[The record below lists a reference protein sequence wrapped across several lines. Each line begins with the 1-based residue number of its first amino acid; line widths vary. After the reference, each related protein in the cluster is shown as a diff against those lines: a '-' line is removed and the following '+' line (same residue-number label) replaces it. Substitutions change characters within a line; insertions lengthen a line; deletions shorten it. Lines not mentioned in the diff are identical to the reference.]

1 MASRVRVKINRAAKT
16 ALLKSD
22 SIQAD
27 LDRRGQAIAD
37 ACNADSSWGG
47 YKSGP
52 APGKTAKTN
61 VWSIGDHD
69 RESRQQRLPKNLD
82 QGK

>member
-1 MASRVRVKINRAAKT
+1 MAARVKVKINAAAKK

-22 SIQAD
+22 SVQAD

-69 RESRQQRLPKNLD
+69 DEARKQRLPRNMD
-82 QGK
+82 SGK